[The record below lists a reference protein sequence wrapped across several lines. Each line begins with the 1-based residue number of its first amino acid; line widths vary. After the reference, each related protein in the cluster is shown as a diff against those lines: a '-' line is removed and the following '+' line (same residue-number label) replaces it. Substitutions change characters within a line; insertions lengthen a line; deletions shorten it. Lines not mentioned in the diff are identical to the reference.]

1 MSTQK
6 KYMGSS
12 HFKNTAI
19 AIAVASSF
27 VMAQAWAT
35 PATNPPGDGAGI
47 AIGSGSITDT
57 YAQKQIAIGVKSKTV
72 SDGSA
77 PNDSA
82 IAIGAGAHTYN
93 ELGRRVAAVS
103 FGKQQA
109 DYTGGIAI
117 GANTYAITT
126 GTSIG
131 QRDYVGAMGDI
142 NVSESNRD
150 ILQYAPGSTSL
161 GSNAYAGGTLSTVL
175 GAYNIATS
183 GYNGT
188 GGLNSL
194 SYAAQ
199 NFGSTIVGTLNTNE
213 SATVPVGFLSTSYSG
228 IANSTVGIANRTY
241 NSNGALIFGAGNEI
255 TNSVVDISVSSTTQ
269 TASVNELAGKLRTA
283 IHDDEGGAT
292 LAIGGGNTADYTQ
305 ASQLIGVNNTL
316 KGSSSSVSQYNALN
330 GYKNT
335 ATNVKHVTVIGSSNT
350 VTDGESNIVAGD
362 NHKLTGVS
370 KSVIIGSSST
380 ENKEVTKS
388 NVVVIG
394 QDADI
399 FQEGDV
405 ALGSGSTA
413 EQVEATTNITIRG
426 TSYDFAGTSPT
437 STVSVGSE
445 GKERTITNVAAGR
458 ISAASTDAING
469 SQLFA
474 VTSALDT
481 LSTSAGAHYYSV
493 KSSNT
498 EADSNYDNDGA
509 TGTDSIVLGIA
520 SKNSGNNST
529 VIGNMN
535 SLTGIKNGVNNS
547 IVVGQRLEV
556 DGTHNAVFGT
566 DYANY
571 DNKLTKVV
579 GDQNTVIGVGNLVG
593 YTAVQNGTQWTYTKR
608 GDRGSDQNVAVGLNN
623 TANGGS
629 IAVGTSSVVDS
640 LGVSLGHANTV
651 IGPDD
656 TGTSGGQWGVA
667 IGNKLTVSGENAVAV
682 GTESTAKGHWTVAVG
697 SNAST
702 EKTADIAIGKQA
714 SATGGWSTA
723 LGASAKASAQTSTAL
738 GYKAEASV
746 SNGVALGS
754 YSVANTEAG
763 VAGYDLST
771 GTASTETSVAWK
783 STAAAVSVGDVGN
796 GVTRQITGVAA
807 GLNDTDAV
815 NVAQLKKATAA
826 ATTTVATTDSN
837 LTVAET
843 PSGSHNYQVGLNK
856 NLTGMESAEFTNAA
870 GTEQTRIS
878 QAGVVITK
886 DSTTVSLKATGLDNG
901 GQTITNVYAGSN
913 DTDAVNVRQLKDS
926 RSKVETAQPTYVQIQ
941 TSREN
946 PATNSGAT
954 IYSVGLSPYA
964 QSGIDYSNTYLG
976 PDGIDANG
984 KKITGVA
991 AGSISASSTD
1001 AVNGSQLYQTNQAV
1015 QQNSDDISKLYNRS
1029 AELNRKIHRAGAHA
1043 AALAALHPLDFDEN
1057 HRVSASLGLGQYH
1070 SSGAAALGIFVRPT
1084 ENFMVSLG
1092 GSIASGSDVMGNLG
1106 VHYRFGGDSVRVNK
1120 TELTQQ
1126 VSTLTAENRDLSAKL
1141 ASSNSKLEAATSK
1154 IDSLMERIHAIEAKL
1169 NMK

>member
-6 KYMGSS
+6 KYIGSS

-27 VMAQAWAT
+27 AITPAWAT

-47 AIGSGSITDT
+47 AIGSGSITNT

-142 NVSESNRD
+142 TVSNSNRD
-150 ILQYAPGSTSL
+150 ILQYAPGATSL

-255 TNSVVDISVSSTTQ
+255 TNSVVDISSVSSTTQ
-269 TASVNELAGKLRTA
+269 TAPASVNELAGKLRTA

-335 ATNVKHVTVIGSSNT
+335 ASNVNHVTVIGSENSVSDT
-350 VTDGESNIVAGD
+350 TTAVVFGD
-362 NHKLTGVS
+362 KRTLNGADN
-370 KSVIIGSSST
+370 SVIIGSSSD
-380 ENKEVTKS
+380 
-388 NVVVIG
+388 G
-394 QDADI
+394 
-399 FQEGDV
+399 
-405 ALGSGSTA
+405 
-413 EQVEATTNITIRG
+413 TTT
-426 TSYDFAGTSPT
+426 
-437 STVSVGSE
+437 
-445 GKERTITNVAAGR
+445 
-458 ISAASTDAING
+458 
-469 SQLFA
+469 
-474 VTSALDT
+474 
-481 LSTSAGAHYYSV
+481 SV
-493 KSSNT
+493 K
-498 EADSNYDNDGA
+498 
-509 TGTDSIVLGIA
+509 
-520 SKNSGNNST
+520 
-529 VIGNMN
+529 
-535 SLTGIKNGVNNS
+535 
-547 IVVGQRLEV
+547 
-556 DGTHNAVFGT
+556 NA
-566 DYANY
+566 
-571 DNKLTKVV
+571 
-579 GDQNTVIGVGNLVG
+579 
-593 YTAVQNGTQWTYTKR
+593 
-608 GDRGSDQNVAVGLNN
+608 
-623 TANGGS
+623 
-629 IAVGTSSVVDS
+629 
-640 LGVSLGHANTV
+640 
-651 IGPDD
+651 
-656 TGTSGGQWGVA
+656 VA
-667 IGNKLTVSGENAVAV
+667 IG
-682 GTESTAKGHWTVAVG
+682 TESNATVEG
-697 SNAST
+697 
-702 EKTADIAIGKQA
+702 
-714 SATGGWSTA
+714 
-723 LGASAKASAQTSTAL
+723 
-738 GYKAEASV
+738 
-746 SNGVALGS
+746 GVALGAG
-754 YSVANTEAG
+754 SVASTDKG
-763 VAGYDLST
+763 KVGYDP
-771 GTASTETSVAWK
+771 GTKAASTNTD
-783 STAAAVSVGDVGN
+783 STWVSTRAAVSIGDTAN
-796 GVTRQITGVAA
+796 GITRQITGLAA
-807 GLNDTDAV
+807 GTADTDAV
-815 NVAQLKKATAA
+815 NVAQLKAVKGDASQAVTESKKHSSV
-826 ATTTVATTDSN
+826 VAGNNIKVTSQ
-837 LTVAET
+837 A
-843 PSGSHNYQVGLNK
+843 
-856 NLTGMESAEFTNAA
+856 NAA
-870 GTEQTRIS
+870 GGTEYSVSTADNVSFSSVTVGAASIS
-878 QAGVVITK
+878 QAGIQAGSQK
-886 DSTTVSLKATGLDNG
+886 
-901 GQTITNVYAGSN
+901 ITNVAPG
-913 DTDAVNVRQLKDS
+913 T
-926 RSKVETAQPTYVQIQ
+926 
-941 TSREN
+941 
-946 PATNSGAT
+946 
-954 IYSVGLSPYA
+954 
-964 QSGIDYSNTYLG
+964 
-976 PDGIDANG
+976 
-984 KKITGVA
+984 
-991 AGSISASSTD
+991 ISATSTD

-1092 GSIASGSDVMGNLG
+1092 GSIASGSDLMGNLG